1 MKILLL
7 GATGLLGHN
16 VLRLLL
22 ERGYSV
28 VALVRDR
35 ARIVLPDVVR
45 DTPQLTIVTGS
56 LLDEGDLRHAASGC
70 DAIVNCAG
78 TTDMSLL
85 RYADYLPVNRQL
97 VENLLEI
104 IDEKDMAAFVHV
116 STANTVGFGT
126 CSRLADEEAPM
137 EPPFTQSF
145 YAQSKREGESLI
157 LKAAEAHPERHMI
170 ILNPGFMMGPFDTHP
185 SSGQLL
191 LSAYKHRWMAAPKG
205 GKSFVHVADVATA
218 VVNALTKGRNGERY
232 LLTGENRSLKDFFLL
247 QAEVCGYRQRVFS
260 LPNWLV
266 LLAGRLGDLLR
277 WIHIPT
283 QLATRNVRQLM
294 VMEHYDCGKARKE
307 LDYPQ
312 TPVAAAIDDFFH
324 WYASFRADSK

>member
-35 ARIVLPDVVR
+35 ARIVLPDAVR

-104 IDEKDMAAFVHV
+104 IDEKDMIFLPNAVK
-116 STANTVGFGT
+116 SDLWDPSN
-126 CSRLADEEAPM
+126 
-137 EPPFTQSF
+137 
-145 YAQSKREGESLI
+145 
-157 LKAAEAHPERHMI
+157 KAA
-170 ILNPGFMMGPFDTHP
+170 G
-185 SSGQLL
+185 
-191 LSAYKHRWMAAPKG
+191 
-205 GKSFVHVADVATA
+205 ATMEI
-218 VVNALTKGRNGERY
+218 VNNEEDK
-232 LLTGENRSLKDFFLL
+232 
-247 QAEVCGYRQRVFS
+247 
-260 LPNWLV
+260 
-266 LLAGRLGDLLR
+266 
-277 WIHIPT
+277 
-283 QLATRNVRQLM
+283 
-294 VMEHYDCGKARKE
+294 
-307 LDYPQ
+307 
-312 TPVAAAIDDFFH
+312 
-324 WYASFRADSK
+324 